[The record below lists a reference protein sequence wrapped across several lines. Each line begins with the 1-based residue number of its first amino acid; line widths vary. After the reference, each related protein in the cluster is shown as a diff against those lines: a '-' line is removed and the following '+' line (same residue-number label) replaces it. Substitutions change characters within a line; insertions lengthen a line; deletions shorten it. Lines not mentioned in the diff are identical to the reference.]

1 MSFLSFKNIL
11 PKEFYKRDPKRVSKE
26 LLGKIFLRKLDDIV
40 LEGIIVET
48 EAYYGSDDPASRA
61 YHGLKNYN
69 KLMWREAGI
78 AFIYNVHKYW
88 MFNVVAHEPDK
99 IGAVLIRAI
108 EPKKGIEIMRKNRPV
123 RKLIDLTNGP
133 GKLTVA
139 YRIDKSLN
147 GIAVTSNKSKI
158 VIIDNKIEFK
168 IGSSYRIGV
177 KKDLDCKLRFFIK
190 GNKFVSKISLFE

>member
-1 MSFLSFKNIL
+1 MSIQSILS
-11 PKEFYKRDPKRVSKE
+11 KEFYKRDPKRVSKE
-26 LLGKIFLRKLDDIV
+26 LLGKIFLRKLDDKV
-40 LEGIIVET
+40 LEGVIVET
-48 EAYYGSDDPASRA
+48 EAYYGLDDPASRA
-61 YHGLKNYN
+61 YHGVKNYN
-69 KLMWREAGI
+69 RLMWRETGR

-88 MFNVVAHEPDK
+88 MFNVVAHKPDK

-147 GIAVTSNKSKI
+147 GFAVTSHESEI
-158 VIIDNKIEFK
+158 LIADNKMEFE

-177 KKDLDCKLRFFIK
+177 KKDLDRKLRFFIK
-190 GNKFVSKISLFE
+190 GNKYVSR